1 MFFKPR
7 LQEKV
12 TKKYSY
18 TICHSVQFPCTM
30 GRDGVISLELFQW
43 SYFMVLAMESLI
55 RLESHVLPF
64 SLEGQMYQNCV
75 WFQETS
81 TVS

>member
-1 MFFKPR
+1 
-7 LQEKV
+7 
-12 TKKYSY
+12 
-18 TICHSVQFPCTM
+18 M